1 MLSKVPDKEQA
12 FNAMM
17 LTTMM
22 IGMKTVTMI
31 RT

>member
-1 MLSKVPDKEQA
+1 MLSKVPDTEQA
-12 FNAMM
+12 FNEMM

-22 IGMKTVTMI
+22 IGMKIVTMI